1 MMQSVIIQPKSTTN
15 ANNLHQCGSPTPFR
29 RRPSKPLIMPR
40 LTNRLHERFCWLVAE
55 GLDRK
60 AAYTQLAPH
69 ANNPGQIGYQLYKK
83 ADIKARIAEIQTE
96 VNCRSLMAIDN
107 KRDLLRQMIEGTVPT
122 KVVKRADGKL
132 EATFDRLGALMADA
146 KLAGELADNVQPDAG
161 SDVKLTFEVYHR
173 NHPNPPREWMEAIV
187 VAPEAAELS
196 YNSAPM
202 DQPGLDDILKQSATS
217 PL

>member
-1 MMQSVIIQPKSTTN
+1 
-15 ANNLHQCGSPTPFR
+15 
-29 RRPSKPLIMPR
+29 MPR
-40 LTNRLHERFCWLVAE
+40 LSNRLHERFCWLVAE
-55 GLDRK
+55 GLDRQ
-60 AAYTQLAPH
+60 AAYAQLAPH
-69 ANNPGQIGYQLYKK
+69 AKNPGQIGYQLYKRTE
-83 ADIKARIAEIQTE
+83 IKERIAEIQLE

-187 VAPEAAELS
+187 VAPEPAELM
-196 YNSAPM
+196 YKDAPM
-202 DQPGLDDILKQSATS
+202 DQLGLDEVLKQAKTQ

>member
-1 MMQSVIIQPKSTTN
+1 
-15 ANNLHQCGSPTPFR
+15 
-29 RRPSKPLIMPR
+29 MPR
-40 LTNRLHERFCWLVAE
+40 LSNRLHERFCWLVAE

-83 ADIKARIAEIQTE
+83 AEIKARIAEIQTE

-107 KRDLLRQMIEGTVPT
+107 KRDILRQMIEGTLPT
-122 KVVKRADGKL
+122 KVVKKPDGKL

-146 KLAGELADNVQPDAG
+146 KLAGELSDNVLPETS

-173 NHPNPPREWMEAIV
+173 NHPAPPKEWMEAVI
-187 VAPEAAELS
+187 VAPEPAELP
-196 YNSAPM
+196 YNSAPL
-202 DQPGLDDILKQSATS
+202 DQPGLEDVLKQQTT
-217 PL
+217 

>member
-1 MMQSVIIQPKSTTN
+1 
-15 ANNLHQCGSPTPFR
+15 
-29 RRPSKPLIMPR
+29 MPR

-83 ADIKARIAEIQTE
+83 VDIKARIAEIQTE

-122 KVVKRADGKL
+122 RVVKKADGKI
-132 EATFDRLGALMADA
+132 EATFDRLQALMADA
-146 KLAGELADNVQPDAG
+146 KLAGELADNVTLDTG
-161 SDVKLTFEVYHR
+161 GDIKLTFEVYHR
-173 NHPNPPREWMEAIV
+173 NHPNPPREWMDAII

-196 YNSAPM
+196 YSSAPM
-202 DQPGLDDILKQSATS
+202 DQPGLDEVLKHATTA

>member
-1 MMQSVIIQPKSTTN
+1 
-15 ANNLHQCGSPTPFR
+15 
-29 RRPSKPLIMPR
+29 MPR

-122 KVVKRADGKL
+122 KIVKRADGKL

>member
-1 MMQSVIIQPKSTTN
+1 MIQKCYIAIKVYKRRWP
-15 ANNLHQCGSPTPFR
+15 PPFWLCYC
-29 RRPSKPLIMPR
+29 KWLIMPR
-40 LTNRLHERFCWLVAE
+40 LSNRLHERFCWLVAE

-83 ADIKARIAEIQTE
+83 AEIKARIAEIQTE

-107 KRDLLRQMIEGTVPT
+107 KRDILRQMIEGTLPT
-122 KVVKRADGKL
+122 KVVKKPDGKL

-146 KLAGELADNVQPDAG
+146 KLAGELSDNVLPETS

-173 NHPNPPREWMEAIV
+173 NHPAPPKEWMDAVI
-187 VAPEAAELS
+187 VAPEPAELP
-196 YNSAPM
+196 YNSAPL
-202 DQPGLDDILKQSATS
+202 DQPGLEDVLKQQTT
-217 PL
+217 